1 MMADPD
7 KIMKRNGD
15 VVDFDRKKIFNAMLK
30 ANRSL
35 PEGQKHT
42 TEAHILLLT
51 DKVVRIAGKAEKITV
66 EGVQDVVEKV
76 LIDAGLADLAKS
88 YILYRSEH
96 ARIREAKDYL
106 MEAFQTL
113 TFKEAKEVDAKREN
127 ANIDAN
133 TAMGTMLKYGS
144 TAANF
149 FVDNY
154 ILPKDMSDAHIYG
167 DVHYHDKDFYL
178 LTETCCQIDLLKL
191 FENGFTTGHGY
202 LREPNSIISA
212 AALTCIAI
220 QANQN
225 DMHGGQ
231 AIPHFDYCMAPYV
244 NKTFHKEYKDAFT
257 EYLVIQGEGISS
269 RETCERDA
277 QRYFDELPTLSNT
290 EKTFEQRGLYAV
302 GILAEAHEYA
312 IERAKTRTDRACYQ
326 AMEALVHNFNTLHS
340 RAGAQVN

>member
-1 MMADPD
+1 MTDEPQ
-7 KIMKRNGD
+7 KIIKRDGRE
-15 VVDFDRKKIFNAMLK
+15 VDFDQQKIFNAIWNAYAEK
-30 ANRSL
+30 FD
-35 PEGQKHT
+35 ET
-42 TEAHILLLT
+42 LT
-51 DKVVRIAGKAEKITV
+51 CGDVKRITGKVVAEAVRQSEASGKLPTV
-66 EGVQDVVEKV
+66 EGVQDIVECV
-76 LIDAGLADLAKS
+76 LISEGLADLAKR

-96 ARIREAKDYL
+96 ARIRETKDYL
-106 MEAFQTL
+106 MSVFQEL

-154 ILPKDMSDAHIYG
+154 ILPKDISDAHRYG
-167 DVHYHDKDFYL
+167 DFHIHDKDFFL
-178 LTETCCQIDLLKL
+178 LTETCCQIDLLRL

-244 NKTFHKEYKDAFT
+244 KKTFYKV
-257 EYLVIQGEGISS
+257 LI
-269 RETCERDA
+269 
-277 QRYFDELPTLSNT
+277 TLW
-290 EKTFEQRGLYAV
+290 KL
-302 GILAEAHEYA
+302 
-312 IERAKTRTDRACYQ
+312 
-326 AMEALVHNFNTLHS
+326 TLIH
-340 RAGAQVN
+340 